1 MLGSAQAFLTSY
13 QGMRH
18 HAIEQQTL
26 AHSQPLKM
34 LADFGR
40 CDMDSSSNL
49 INMPNDK
56 KLAHSLE
63 VLLHSGG
70 LSGITAAG

>member
-1 MLGSAQAFLTSY
+1 MRY
-13 QGMRH
+13 Q
-18 HAIEQQTL
+18 AIEQQTL

-40 CDMDSSSNL
+40 FDMDSSSNL

-56 KLAHSLE
+56 TLAHSLE
-63 VLLHSGG
+63 VLPHSGG

>member
-1 MLGSAQAFLTSY
+1 MPY

-40 CDMDSSSNL
+40 FDMDSSSNL
-49 INMPNDK
+49 INMPNNRT
-56 KLAHSLE
+56 LAHSL
-63 VLLHSGG
+63 
-70 LSGITAAG
+70 